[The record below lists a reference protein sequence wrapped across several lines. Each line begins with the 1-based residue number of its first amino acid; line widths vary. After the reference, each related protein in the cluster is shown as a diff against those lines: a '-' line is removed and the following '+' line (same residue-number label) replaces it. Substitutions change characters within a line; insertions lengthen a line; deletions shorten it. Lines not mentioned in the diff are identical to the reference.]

1 MGVTF
6 TACGVERAAVDDPL
20 LLRQTAMLAL
30 QTDQRLAMGSLA
42 GLQLILLVDDRAGEG
57 LSVVE
62 QRTGQRK
69 PGKNLDRRP
78 AKRIGLPIQLRIERG
93 QLGGQP
99 ACLLLDIANRS
110 RRIMS
115 RNKSSDIARIGGSF
129 KRPACLEHPVFG

>member
-1 MGVTF
+1 MLNAASARSWLFAAGVPESGL
-6 TACGVERAAVDDPL
+6 AKH
-20 LLRQTAMLAL
+20 MLAISANPEQVAKFGL
-30 QTDQRLAMGSLA
+30 DPKEMLTFWDWVGGRFSLWSA
-42 GLQLILLVDDRAGEG
+42 
-57 LSVVE
+57 
-62 QRTGQRK
+62 
-69 PGKNLDRRP
+69 
-78 AKRIGLPIQLRIERG
+78 IGLPIQLRIERG